1 MTSQVPTT
9 ADSRPVGARRSARGR
24 VTAVACA
31 TVLALALGLS
41 GVPAATAHA
50 PTTVSAVVVGK
61 KLPKCRVDDKLTRF
75 RKLKHWD
82 KSLLDHTLRLP
93 KAYAPKD
100 LVPVSRA
107 GVAGSGSVRK
117 LVVKDLRA
125 MAKAAKKAKS
135 AFAVRSA
142 YRSYATQRATF
153 ASWQRKLGYAGA
165 LKASARAGHSEHQ
178 LGTAIDLRAAGS
190 TSSRF
195 AGFEKTKAGKWVA
208 KHAWKYGFVISYP
221 AGMTAKTCYK
231 FEPWHLRY
239 VGKKTAKAV
248 RKSGLT
254 LREYLWR
261 THESPKARAK

>member
-1 MTSQVPTT
+1 M
-9 ADSRPVGARRSARGR
+9 
-24 VTAVACA
+24 ACA
-31 TVLALALGLS
+31 TVLALGLA
-41 GVPAATAHA
+41 GTPVATAQA
-50 PTTVSAVVVGK
+50 SATVGAVVVGK
-61 KLPKCRVDDKLTRF
+61 KLPKCRVDDTLTRF
-75 RKLKHWD
+75 RKLTHWD
-82 KSLLDHTLRLP
+82 KTLLDYTLRLP

-125 MAKAAKKAKS
+125 MAKAAKKAGA

-142 YRSYATQRATF
+142 YRSYATQRTTF
-153 ASWQRKLGYAGA
+153 ASWQRQLGYAGA

-178 LGTAIDLRAAGS
+178 LGTAIDVRAAGS

-195 AGFEKTKAGKWVA
+195 AGFEKTKAGKWVT

-221 AGMTAKTCYK
+221 EGKTAKTCYK
-231 FEPWHLRY
+231 YEPWHLRY

-261 THESPKARAK
+261 EYEAPRRASIER